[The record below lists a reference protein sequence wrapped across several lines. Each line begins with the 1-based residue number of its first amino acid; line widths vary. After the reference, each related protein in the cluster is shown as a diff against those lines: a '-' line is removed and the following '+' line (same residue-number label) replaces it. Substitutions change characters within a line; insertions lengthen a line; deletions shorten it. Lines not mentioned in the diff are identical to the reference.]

1 MRLLVVED
9 DQELADGLVASLTQS
24 SYAVDCYPTAEL
36 AFAAATVQNYD
47 VIVLDLGLPDGDGID
62 LLRRLR
68 DRGVRS
74 PVIIITARDQLA
86 DRIRGLDAG
95 ADDYVVKPVALSELE
110 ARIRA
115 HLRRQHAEPFTL
127 RFSSIDLDAVHR
139 QASVEGKLLDCTA
152 KEYAILE
159 VLVRAQGRIV
169 AKERIFDGIYD
180 AESDTSPAAV
190 EVHISRLRRK
200 LAAANS
206 NVVIRALRGL
216 GYRLEA
222 SA

>member
-9 DQELADGLVASLTQS
+9 DQELADGLVRSLEQS
-24 SYAVDCYPTAEL
+24 SYAVDCYPTADL
-36 AFAAATVQNYD
+36 AFAAASVQSYD

-62 LLRRLR
+62 LLKRLR
-68 DRGVRS
+68 DCGVRA
-74 PVIIITARDQLA
+74 PIIIVTARDQLG

-95 ADDYVVKPVALSELE
+95 ADDYVVKPIALSELE

-115 HLRRQHAEPFTL
+115 QLRRQQVEPFTL
-127 RFSSIDLDAVHR
+127 RFAAIGLDATHR
-139 QASVEGKLLDCTA
+139 QAMVDGKMLECTA

-200 LAAANS
+200 LTAANS
-206 NVVIRALRGL
+206 NVMIRALRGL

-222 SA
+222 TA

>member
-9 DQELADGLVASLTQS
+9 DQELADGLASSLAQS
-24 SYAVDCYPTAEL
+24 SYAVDTYPTAEL
-36 AFAAATVQNYD
+36 AFAAATIQNYD
-47 VIVLDLGLPDGDGID
+47 VIVLDLGLPDGDGVD
-62 LLRRLR
+62 LLKRLR
-68 DRGVRS
+68 ERGVRS
-74 PVIIITARDQLA
+74 PVIIITARDQLT
-86 DRIRGLDAG
+86 DRVRGLDGG
-95 ADDYVVKPVALSELE
+95 ADDYLVKPIALSELD
-110 ARIRA
+110 ARIRVQ
-115 HLRRQHAEPFTL
+115 LRRQQAEPFTL
-127 RFSSIDLDAVHR
+127 RFAAVGLDAVHR
-139 QASVEGKLLDCTA
+139 QAIVDGKALDCTA

-169 AKERIFDGIYD
+169 AKDRIFDGIYD

-200 LAAANS
+200 LTAANS
-206 NVVIRALRGL
+206 NVSIRALRGL